1 MMKIVDFITPAVI
14 NVYLQGADRS
24 SVFKELIAMLTKE
37 NPGLDASLILRILEE
52 REKLGSTGIGNGV
65 AIPHGKVKGLRK
77 VLVAVGRSAKAIDFD
92 SEDGQPIRLF
102 FLIVAPGNAVSIHL
116 TLLARI
122 NSIAGIPE
130 LRQEL
135 MEAESAEDMMR
146 CIGEF
151 DPGE

>member
-1 MMKIVDFITPAVI
+1 MKIVDFITPAVI
-14 NVYLQGADRS
+14 NVYIQGADRS
-24 SVFKELIAMLTKE
+24 SVFKELIAMLAKE

-77 VLVAVGRSAKAIDFD
+77 VLVAVGRSVKAIDFD
-92 SEDGQPIRLF
+92 SEDGQPVHLF

-130 LRQEL
+130 LRQKL
-135 MEAESAEDMMR
+135 MEAQSAEDMMR
-146 CIGEF
+146 CISEF
-151 DPGE
+151 DLDE